1 MTPESGILTLEQE
14 ELLLQPIQDHMD
26 ALQSRIDAL
35 RKDGS
40 AKVTDL
46 SNKITLIREDK
57 NFGKEER
64 NHQIAIL
71 NKELEKAKEVESANK
86 SEIDKLVA
94 EGEVYLKEHFNRDY
108 YKLVEENCKRAKED
122 AKKQYERQLADH
134 KAKHEQD
141 LSLIHI

>member
-1 MTPESGILTLEQE
+1 MSQNNKMTPESGILTLEQE

-46 SNKITLIREDK
+46 S
-57 NFGKEER
+57 
-64 NHQIAIL
+64 
-71 NKELEKAKEVESANK
+71 
-86 SEIDKLVA
+86 
-94 EGEVYLKEHFNRDY
+94 
-108 YKLVEENCKRAKED
+108 
-122 AKKQYERQLADH
+122 
-134 KAKHEQD
+134 